1 MKEVCRTR
9 WLSLHASVNVVFEEF
24 GGLLQVLRVLS
35 EDRSAGPLASGIL
48 KKMDN
53 FRFLGTLYL
62 MKVMLS
68 NLSTLS
74 KLF

>member
-1 MKEVCRTR
+1 MKEACRTR
-9 WLSLHASVNVVFEEF
+9 WLSLHASVNAVFEEF

-68 NLSTLS
+68 NLSTVS